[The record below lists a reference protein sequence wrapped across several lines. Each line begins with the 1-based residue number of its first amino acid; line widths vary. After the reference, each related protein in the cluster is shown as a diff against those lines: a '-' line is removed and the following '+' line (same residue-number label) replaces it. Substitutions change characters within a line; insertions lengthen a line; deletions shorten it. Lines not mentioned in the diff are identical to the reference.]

1 MKKNEKTNGK
11 KNEKKVLF
19 FPAPP
24 EERVVT
30 SMTMQVGRDRFAI
43 HWEIE
48 DLPPVVEPLI
58 PLEAP
63 PRKGKRNL

>member
-1 MKKNEKTNGK
+1 MKKNEKTYGK
-11 KNEKKVLF
+11 KSEKKVLL

-30 SMTMQVGRDRFAI
+30 SMTMQVGKDRFVI

-58 PLEAP
+58 LLEAP